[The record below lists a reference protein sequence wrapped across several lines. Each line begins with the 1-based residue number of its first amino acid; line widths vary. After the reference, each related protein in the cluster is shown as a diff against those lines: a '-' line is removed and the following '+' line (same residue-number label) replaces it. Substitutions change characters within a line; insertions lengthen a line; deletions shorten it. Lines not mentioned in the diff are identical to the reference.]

1 LISRFATKP
10 LRRHRGFSLVE
21 AAIVLGVFSIIV
33 SALWAVV
40 GSVREKV
47 RQEQAF
53 EQIVMVVNNVRAFYK
68 GQAGI
73 SGGYPTLTNDLLVN
87 QVIPPDM
94 HRPGTAAPG
103 MLADHPW
110 GPVGSAAA
118 TGGFLVRAEG
128 DHQSFRIRLLGLKR
142 DSCIAMAMKLG
153 PTKGATGLQSV
164 GINANTLSPPVSLA
178 SASARCNVTASSGN
192 RVEFVFRLR
201 QPSH

>member
-1 LISRFATKP
+1 MISRFATKP

-40 GSVREKV
+40 GSVRENI
-47 RQEQAF
+47 RREQACD
-53 EQIVMVVNNVRAFYK
+53 QIVTVVNNIRAHYE
-68 GQAGI
+68 GEDRI
-73 SGGYPTLTNDLLVN
+73 ESGYNELTNLLIEKG
-87 QVIPPDM
+87 VIPSDM
-94 HRPGTAAPG
+94 HRSGTSSPS
-103 MLADHPW
+103 MRADHPW

-118 TGGFLVRAEG
+118 NGGFLVRAEG

-178 SASARCNVTASSGN
+178 SASAGCNVTASSGN